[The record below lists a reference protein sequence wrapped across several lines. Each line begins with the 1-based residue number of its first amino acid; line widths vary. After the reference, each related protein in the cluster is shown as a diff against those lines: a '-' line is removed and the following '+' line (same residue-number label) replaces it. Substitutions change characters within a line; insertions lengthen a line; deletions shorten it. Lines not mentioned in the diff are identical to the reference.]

1 ALTDDLL
8 GRVEADLSAVD
19 LGYLQK
25 EIPRAIRQSLGGVD
39 RVSKIVLAMKE
50 FSHPGTNEKSQVN
63 LNHAIESTLTVCHNE
78 WKYVAEVVTHL
89 DPDLPLV
96 LCLPGEIN
104 QTVLNIVVNAAHA
117 IADLVGDGANGKGAI
132 TVTTRR

>member
-89 DPDLPLV
+89 DADLPLV
-96 LCLPGEIN
+96 LCRPGETN
-104 QTVLNIVVNAAHA
+104 KTDVNMLVKPKHENNKLV
-117 IADLVGDGANGKGAI
+117 ADGTSGKG
-132 TVTTRR
+132 